1 VKFFYVIIKMKGQA
15 RVKRPWRNA
24 ARIGALEHMTQSQQ
38 GIRSLET
45 GIRVFQEVHRLSRPA
60 TLTEIAKLSRMEP
73 AKAHR
78 YCVSLIRTGLL
89 QQDGRG
95 LYAVGPFGFSL
106 SRHETDLDNARAL
119 TIAALPHLVA
129 QIGET
134 VFVASWGQTGP
145 VIVKVEDA
153 PKPIA
158 IRPTTKG
165 DLPLLNSSTGRVFVA
180 YMDEA
185 RRDGLIET
193 AFNLAQIPA
202 RDRGRQ
208 RRDFLTHLEDVK
220 KYGIARTT
228 GERYPGL
235 VSFSAPIFDH
245 NGRVVLALTSFGL
258 SGSFPSA
265 WNAALPR
272 ALRDYVMKLTKRIG
286 GNQPDARKTVSKV

>member
-1 VKFFYVIIKMKGQA
+1 
-15 RVKRPWRNA
+15 
-24 ARIGALEHMTQSQQ
+24 MTQSQQ

-45 GIRVFQEVHRLSRPA
+45 GIRVFQEVHRLRRPA

-95 LYAVGPFGFSL
+95 LYAVGPFGFTL
-106 SRHETDLDNARAL
+106 SRQETDLDNARTLAV
-119 TIAALPHLVA
+119 AALPGLVA
-129 QIGET
+129 KTGET
-134 VFVASWGQTGP
+134 VFVTSWGQTGP

-158 IRPTTKG
+158 IRPTTTG
-165 DLPLLNSSTGRVFVA
+165 DLPLLNSSAGRVFAA
-180 YMDEA
+180 YMDDA
-185 RRDGLIET
+185 RRDRLIET
-193 AFNLAQIPA
+193 ALDLAKVPT
-202 RDRGRQ
+202 RERGRQ
-208 RRDFLTHLEDVK
+208 RRDFLAHLDDVRK
-220 KYGIARTT
+220 RGLARTT

-235 VSFSAPIFDH
+235 GSFSAPIFDH

-258 SGSFPSA
+258 SATFPSA

-272 ALRDYVMKLTKRIG
+272 ALHDCAMKLTKRIG
-286 GNQPDARKTVSKV
+286 GIQRSARKAASKE

>member
-1 VKFFYVIIKMKGQA
+1 MAQA
-15 RVKRPWRNA
+15 
-24 ARIGALEHMTQSQQ
+24 QQ

-45 GIRVFQEVHRLSRPA
+45 GIRVFEEVHRLRRPA
-60 TLTEIAKLSRMEP
+60 TLTEIAKLSRMDP

-95 LYAVGPFGFSL
+95 LYAIGPFGFSL

-119 TIAALPHLVA
+119 TVAALPHFVA
-129 QIGET
+129 QTGET

-193 AFNLAQIPA
+193 ALDLAQVPT
-202 RDRGRQ
+202 RERGRQ
-208 RRDFLTHLEDVK
+208 RRDFLAHLEDVK
-220 KYGIARTT
+220 KHGLARTT

-258 SGSFPSA
+258 SASFPSA

-272 ALRDYVMKLTKRIG
+272 ALRDCAMKLTKRIG
-286 GNQPDARKTVSKV
+286 GIQK